1 MSDTTYKILNRKPS
15 VLKQAKDYYDLF
27 FVNGK
32 FDKEKASITL
42 GKFNDTDRRV
52 EIIERVYKSILDAS
66 YISDITKIWISN
78 SGSIETAVEL
88 YKIKK
93 KDNELTIDSGKSK
106 VNYDIIKVKG
116 CMYIPYGDSFR
127 SIFDM
132 LLNFDNIT
140 DEEWGSF
147 EDKIKEFILGS
158 ATRELKTSDML
169 ISINKKLI
177 NDHCDND
184 KFKEFLKLISP
195 YSRSVK
201 NKIQSLINECE
212 EECGYFNFLFGD
224 TSELN
229 EEDEKFKTIIKDW
242 LKGTTMEDKKV
253 DKVGMV
259 PQYKVKEFEKMVK
272 DFEKRKEDLEK
283 LVHAINDRS
292 DSLALKEKDFDF
304 RVKDLEL
311 KEQALKEK
319 EQALNEDIER
329 VEKRKA
335 SIESSA
341 QKLAKLEEILNER
354 ERRLK

>member
-1 MSDTTYKILNRKPS
+1 
-15 VLKQAKDYYDLF
+15 
-27 FVNGK
+27 
-32 FDKEKASITL
+32 
-42 GKFNDTDRRV
+42 
-52 EIIERVYKSILDAS
+52 
-66 YISDITKIWISN
+66 
-78 SGSIETAVEL
+78 
-88 YKIKK
+88 
-93 KDNELTIDSGKSK
+93 
-106 VNYDIIKVKG
+106 
-116 CMYIPYGDSFR
+116 
-127 SIFDM
+127 
-132 LLNFDNIT
+132 
-140 DEEWGSF
+140 
-147 EDKIKEFILGS
+147 
-158 ATRELKTSDML
+158 ML

-201 NKIQSLINECE
+201 NKIQSLVNECE

-229 EEDEKFKTIIKDW
+229 EEDEKFKAIIKDW

-253 DKVGMV
+253 DKVGMA

-283 LVHAINDRS
+283 LVHTINDRS

>member
-1 MSDTTYKILNRKPS
+1 MTYKILNRKPS

-27 FVNGK
+27 FINGK
-32 FDKEKASITL
+32 FDKEKANQTL

-66 YISDITKIWISN
+66 YISDITKVWISN

-88 YKIKK
+88 YKTKK
-93 KDNELTIDSGKSK
+93 KDSELTIDSGKSK

-116 CMYIPYGDSFR
+116 CMYVPYGDSFR

-132 LLNFDNIT
+132 LLNFDDIT
-140 DEEWGSF
+140 DEEWNSF

-177 NDHCDND
+177 NDHCDSD

-201 NKIQSLINECE
+201 NKIQSLVNECE

-253 DKVGMV
+253 DKVGMA

-283 LVHAINDRS
+283 LVHSINDRS
-292 DSLALKEKDFDF
+292 ANLALKEKDFND
-304 RVKDLEL
+304 RIKDLEL
-311 KEQALKEK
+311 KEQALKER
-319 EQALNEDIER
+319 EQTLSEEEER
-329 VEKRKA
+329 VEQRKA
-335 SIESSA
+335 NIESTA
-341 QKLAKLEEILNER
+341 NRLVKIEEALKIRESRLN
-354 ERRLK
+354 

>member
-1 MSDTTYKILNRKPS
+1 MTYKILNRKPS

-32 FDKEKASITL
+32 FDKEKASQTL

-66 YISDITKIWISN
+66 YISDITKVWISN

-88 YKIKK
+88 YKTKK
-93 KDNELTIDSGKSK
+93 KDSELTIDSGKSK

-116 CMYIPYGDSFR
+116 CMYVPYGDSFR

-132 LLNFDNIT
+132 LLNFDDIT
-140 DEEWGSF
+140 DEEWNSF

-177 NDHCDND
+177 NDHCDSD

-201 NKIQSLINECE
+201 NKIQSLVNECE

-253 DKVGMV
+253 DKVGMA

-283 LVHAINDRS
+283 LVHSINDRS
-292 DSLALKEKDFDF
+292 ANLALKEKDFND
-304 RVKDLEL
+304 RIKDLEL
-311 KEQALKEK
+311 KEQALKER
-319 EQALNEDIER
+319 EQTLSEEEER
-329 VEKRKA
+329 VEQRKA
-335 SIESSA
+335 NIESTA
-341 QKLAKLEEILNER
+341 NRLVKIEEALRIRESRLN
-354 ERRLK
+354 